1 MSGAQEQRREAHI
14 KEAREDLDKVLAPYY
29 ARQAQLR
36 EQIAKSQ
43 PPSAE
48 LQQQLNA
55 VIEEIRQIMEGS
67 FWWQLYQ
74 KD

>member
-1 MSGAQEQRREAHI
+1 MSGAQEQRREKHI
-14 KEAREDLDKVLAPYY
+14 EDARIALDIELAPYR
-29 ARQAQLR
+29 AQQNQLR
-36 EQIAKSQ
+36 EQIAQSQ

-48 LQQQLNA
+48 LQQQLDA
-55 VIEEIRQIMEGS
+55 VNEKISQIVEAS